1 LRRGKKNN
9 KTENGN
15 GESWM
20 TTYSDMV
27 TLLLAF
33 FVLLYSFST
42 IDLQRF
48 QEIMSAIRFSF
59 VGSSG
64 FLSGTPEIW
73 EEKIEKPNGSESL
86 AEEDDAAGLGEEEL
100 ALLEALAKMEETYE
114 KVLAFLIE
122 AELEFEV
129 SLRLEERGIVI
140 ELPEKVLFD
149 SGSAE
154 IKADFLPTL
163 ALLAKLLEGLNNQII
178 IEGHTDNV
186 PISTFRYPT
195 NWELSVARAVS
206 VARYFVEDIGL
217 SPGRFVATG
226 YGEFS
231 PIATNETPD
240 GRARNRRVTIVISI
254 KEIE

>member
-1 LRRGKKNN
+1 
-9 KTENGN
+9 
-15 GESWM
+15 
-20 TTYSDMV
+20 MV
-27 TLLLAF
+27 
-33 FVLLYSFST
+33 
-42 IDLQRF
+42 
-48 QEIMSAIRFSF
+48 
-59 VGSSG
+59 
-64 FLSGTPEIW
+64 
-73 EEKIEKPNGSESL
+73 
-86 AEEDDAAGLGEEEL
+86 
-100 ALLEALAKMEETYE
+100 LLEALAKMEETYE